1 MFRLRQQRISQ
12 FLLRKELDMKEID
25 FEKATI
31 EVPLIILLELMRR
44 AGIDFE
50 ITKVTKIEESA
61 NSTKEQN

>member
-1 MFRLRQQRISQ
+1 
-12 FLLRKELDMKEID
+12 MKEID

-31 EVPLIILLELMRR
+31 EIPLIILLELMRR

-50 ITKVTKIEESA
+50 ITKVIKIEESA